1 MTYEDV
7 LKQIQNAGMMGNF
20 SQYDLDT
27 ARRDPGFGATMLSYK
42 KDWLAAGD
50 DEARREINQ
59 KAEALRK
66 QYGSY
71 YGGTDG
77 SKYYGLGQTPGSYQ
91 SAYQNRIDEALAGLG
106 GKTAHQDRISGIL
119 DGMEGYGDFDY
130 GPAPTYQNRYQRELD
145 ELLGEVQNYGP
156 FAWSKEEDPAYSAYA
171 KQYRREGERA
181 TANALAQAASATGG
195 QVSTAAMTAASQAG
209 DYYAGKLSDK
219 IPELYENAYQR
230 YLSQYQMLADQLGQ
244 TRTAEQSDYAK
255 YLDQLGQYNTDRAQ
269 SYDQWLQ
276 GYNMLGSTLGAM
288 QGQDQTEWD
297 RRLDTLGALQGQ
309 DGTAYS
315 RYLDQV
321 NYQAQQDALARE
333 KAAQQQSLYQQ
344 QLDAIL
350 AAGGSPSAGMIAG
363 SGYQNEYVQAMEN
376 YYRQQA
382 AKAVSSGGGGRS
394 SGGGSSEKTSGS
406 AGDAGS
412 VYQQLYDAGIRSQ
425 GDAYAAL
432 LRMGY
437 NTTQAGKLAGYFTE
451 MLDGDTFGAAESGGD
466 RKSVDWRGIPLEY
479 SPDRKETTT
488 QSGTFSGTM
497 GPDAFKGVKR
507 TLETMLGSGNTARA
521 DEVIG
526 AVWSSLNEGQK
537 EAVQSLLKKRG
548 YGVEE

>member
-209 DYYAGKLSDK
+209 DYYAGQLADK

-230 YLSQYQMLADQLGQ
+230 YLSDYSLLTNQLGQ
-244 TRTAEQSDYAK
+244 TQQAEQSEYAK
-255 YLDQLGQYNTDRAQ
+255 YLDQLGQFNTDRAL

-276 GYNMLGSTLGAM
+276 GYNMLSDRAGHLQNAGALDLQRYQTELDQYNTDRNFAYGQYADGFDQLGSLLGAY
-288 QGQDQTEWD
+288 QNQD
-297 RRLDTLGALQGQ
+297 LSL
-309 DGTAYS
+309 YS

-321 NYQAQQDALARE
+321 NYNTSQEQAAYDRAQAEAQLAR
-333 KAAQQQSLYQQ
+333 QQQEQARSLYQQ
-344 QLDAIL
+344 QVDAIL
-350 AAGGSPSAGMIAG
+350 QAGGSPSAGLISG
-363 SGYQNEYVQAMEN
+363 SGYEGEYVQALEN

-382 AKAVSSGGGGRS
+382 GSRQAAGTGRS
-394 SGGGSSEKTSGS
+394 SAKRSNDGTRVNSGKPTLTWPQTL
-406 AGDAGS
+406 
-412 VYQQLYDAGIRSQ
+412 QQIEDGNLTAAVL
-425 GDAYAAL
+425 DAYAYY
-432 LRMGY
+432 MGEEY
-437 NTTQAGKLAGYFTE
+437 RQEG
-451 MLDGDTFGAAESGGD
+451 
-466 RKSVDWRGIPLEY
+466 RKR
-479 SPDRKETTT
+479 
-488 QSGTFSGTM
+488 
-497 GPDAFKGVKR
+497 VKI
-507 TLETMLGSGNTARA
+507 T
-521 DEVIG
+521 
-526 AVWSSLNEGQK
+526 
-537 EAVQSLLKKRG
+537 
-548 YGVEE
+548 